1 MKPQSKNTKPIIL
14 VTGATGAQ
22 GGSVA
27 RTLLRENKFRVR
39 ILTRK
44 AESQRA
50 RILERAGAEI
60 AIGDLND
67 ISSLYKS
74 MEGVYGV
81 FGVTNYWESP
91 GREFEQ
97 GRNLIDAAHQS
108 GIAHLVM
115 HSLPDYNKLSKGRY
129 SVPHYDIKARLERYA
144 RSLAIPASFV
154 QLGFY
159 YENFLGFF
167 PLQRDNN
174 GGYYFGFPQGETK
187 LAAVSVEDTGLV
199 VSYMFNNPAETTGRT
214 IMTVGADK
222 TCDEYAAVMS
232 EILKKNIYYTYIPAS
247 VYAAYNF
254 SGANELAS
262 MFEVQRL
269 YIPDRQ
275 KELEESFRINPAIQ
289 TFESWV
295 EKNKARFISY
305 FNSQLEA
312 MVI

>member
-1 MKPQSKNTKPIIL
+1 MKHQSKYLKPVIL

-22 GGSVA
+22 GGSVV

-44 AESQRA
+44 PDSQRA

-60 AIGDLND
+60 AVGDMNNTG
-67 ISSLYKS
+67 SLVKA
-74 MEGVYGV
+74 MQGAYGV
-81 FGVTNYWESP
+81 FGVTNYWEHFD
-91 GREFEQ
+91 REFEM
-97 GRNLIDAAHQS
+97 GKNLIDAAHQS
-108 GIAHLVM
+108 GIKHLVM
-115 HSLPDYNKLSKGRY
+115 HSLPDYNKLSDGRY
-129 SVPHYDIKARLERYA
+129 SVAHYDIKARLEQYA